1 VGVDQSR
8 QHRVTRE
15 VHNASVRGHTGKEFT
30 LITDLANPV
39 AFDENDLM
47 IPICPPADV
56 ENSSSFYDHAGML
69 VGWLPCQASGNTQQ

>member
-1 VGVDQSR
+1 
-8 QHRVTRE
+8 
-15 VHNASVRGHTGKEFT
+15 
-30 LITDLANPV
+30 
-39 AFDENDLM
+39 M